1 MNSSVELRG
10 RESRTK
16 ISWLANLLLTGLQTR
31 GKRQPIIAVNSRRG
45 RTVSKPEWG
54 VKRLCQSCGTKY
66 YDLKRAPI
74 TCPSCGAE
82 ADRVSPL
89 KSRRSRSTATA
100 PKPVPVAPVKK
111 PQPIEAEAEG
121 EKVADLPDADP
132 GDADLPDANPG
143 DADLPDA
150 DPGDDLAD
158 DSDDDVIEDTSEL
171 GGDDVSD
178 VAASKDDDDKR

>member
-45 RTVSKPEWG
+45 RAVSKLKWG

-82 ADRVSPL
+82 ADRESPL
-89 KSRRSRSTATA
+89 KSRRARSTATA

-121 EKVADLPDADP
+121 EKV
-132 GDADLPDANPG
+132 
-143 DADLPDA
+143 ADLPDA